1 MTSKLQNLSLEEIVE
16 EGCFGNLPTM
26 NKEDWDYIEDITQGY
41 DINNIDPA
49 FFSIGQEEQ

>member
-1 MTSKLQNLSLEEIVE
+1 MTKLQNLSLEEIVA

-26 NKEDWDYIEDITQGY
+26 TKEDWDYIEDITQGY
-41 DINNIDPA
+41 DINNIDPE